1 VVAVDSETGDLRP
14 FQDLMPRRRKYGI
27 EEAVEQIPTTLFV
40 FDTIYVDGKDLT
52 EEPYQERREALTRVV
67 KSHARFR
74 MATFAEVT
82 SVDEL
87 ERVFE
92 QAVQDG
98 CEGLVCKATGG
109 VYQAGARGW
118 QWIKFKREYRSE
130 MTDAVDLV
138 VVGAFHGRGRRGG
151 SYGALLMAAYD
162 DKDDN
167 FKTVCKLGTG
177 FSDEFLGDLPKMLR
191 RYERSERPVR
201 VDTRI
206 VPDVWLEPALV
217 FEVIGAE
224 VTLSPVHTAGWDVI
238 RKGSGLAIRFPR
250 FTRVREDKSPTD
262 ATTVKELVEMYR
274 RRGKKAG

>member
-1 VVAVDSETGDLRP
+1 MHKKGHDVEIFSGRLERITAQYPDVADLARSSRKATDAIVEGEVVAVDSETGDLRP

-52 EEPYQERREALTRVV
+52 EEPYQKRREALARVV
-67 KSHARFR
+67 KSNARFR

-92 QAVQDG
+92 RAVQDG
-98 CEGLVCKATGG
+98 CEGLVCKAMGG
-109 VYQAGARGW
+109 IYQAGARGW

-130 MTDAVDLV
+130 MTDAVELV

-151 SYGALLMAAYD
+151 GHRALLMDLYD

-167 FKTVCKLGTG
+167 LKNLCRVGNHVCVEILC
-177 FSDEFLGDLPKMLR
+177 ELLQELA
-191 RYERSERPVR
+191 R
-201 VDTRI
+201 V
-206 VPDVWLEPALV
+206 A
-217 FEVIGAE
+217 
-224 VTLSPVHTAGWDVI
+224 S
-238 RKGSGLAIRFPR
+238 
-250 FTRVREDKSPTD
+250 
-262 ATTVKELVEMYR
+262 
-274 RRGKKAG
+274 